1 MEFDLEWDACSL
13 WLLQHQV
20 SAVLRWPWT
29 WNYRIFIFIVFSFN
43 NPLSRSYQLIT
54 ISYMNLKIYWCQFVL
69 RYLDD
74 LILRFNLYKFLLQFG
89 ISLLFVCRQAQIAN
103 AVQAHFFVDNLTEV
117 SSCMMFPL
125 HLYCF
130 RTVLII
136 SFLQVFPLPC
146 SLAKLK
152 LLLSLYAPRAV

>member
-1 MEFDLEWDACSL
+1 M
-13 WLLQHQV
+13 
-20 SAVLRWPWT
+20 
-29 WNYRIFIFIVFSFN
+29 
-43 NPLSRSYQLIT
+43 
-54 ISYMNLKIYWCQFVL
+54 L

-74 LILRFNLYKFLLQFG
+74 LILRFNLYNFLLQFG

-152 LLLSLYAPRAV
+152 LLPSLYAPRAV